1 MSTAVTWVL
10 HTDLVNICRGRG
22 LPAYNP
28 ADEPRPAIGW
38 VPADLALDAFGG
50 LVDNLWGPM
59 GDLRLSPDPATYV
72 EVDVGPDDLP
82 PFRFA
87 LATCADLDGNE
98 WDSCPRGILRRVVD
112 ELRDEFGLQFLAA
125 FEHEFAL
132 IRPDVPV
139 PFSVDAARRAEP
151 LLTRIVTAMIEA
163 GLGPE
168 NVLPEFGHN
177 QIEVT
182 HDPAVGVGAA
192 DRAVMARE
200 IIREVARAAG
210 QPITFAPVIGP
221 GAGTNG
227 AHIHFSL
234 LDGAGRPVTE
244 GTDGDTDPLSE
255 RAAHFAAGVMAHLP
269 ALTAL
274 AAPSVASYLRLSPG
288 SWSAAYAAFGV
299 GNREAALRLAPGRPF
314 AGSRPRLGPS
324 LEFRPSDATGNP
336 YLVLAALVT
345 AGMDGMRRRLPLA
358 SPVSVDPDTMT
369 DGERAERGIDRL
381 PRSLGAALDALEADK
396 LLSSL
401 FTPELAYCWA
411 SLKRGEIERFRAASP
426 TEVIEAY
433 ARVY

>member
-87 LATCADLDGNE
+87 LATCTDLAGNE

-132 IRPDVPV
+132 IRPDAPV

-163 GLGPE
+163 GIGPE

-227 AHIHFSL
+227 APHPLQPPRRRRSAGDRGQRLRHRATV
-234 LDGAGRPVTE
+234 GAGRPLRRR
-244 GTDGDTDPLSE
+244 GDDP
-255 RAAHFAAGVMAHLP
+255 P
-269 ALTAL
+269 
-274 AAPSVASYLRLSPG
+274 PG
-288 SWSAAYAAFGV
+288 PH
-299 GNREAALRLAPGRPF
+299 RIGRP
-314 AGSRPRLGPS
+314 
-324 LEFRPSDATGNP
+324 
-336 YLVLAALVT
+336 
-345 AGMDGMRRRLPLA
+345 
-358 SPVSVDPDTMT
+358 
-369 DGERAERGIDRL
+369 ERGLL
-381 PRSLGAALDALEADK
+381 PPAQSPIVE
-396 LLSSL
+396 
-401 FTPELAYCWA
+401 
-411 SLKRGEIERFRAASP
+411 RGLCGLRGRQP
-426 TEVIEAY
+426 
-433 ARVY
+433 